1 MELDTIKNSWKQ
13 ENLQIAANV
22 QLNKDALLKK
32 ITKETNRMK
41 WKNLLILLFRIP
53 FPIVILCII
62 FIHLPI
68 RNMVNFYIGMTL
80 FLAFTGFTIWGL
92 VNYYRKV
99 RKLDMTE
106 SYLENSKK
114 VRELELYK
122 LKVTKRNYCSSPVG
136 IVGIFL
142 IINAPLFTTTE
153 GAIMIL
159 LIMAIMAASI
169 FVNLRY
175 ILPAQF
181 KKLNAEIERIRE
193 FEKD

>member
-41 WKNLLILLFRIP
+41 RKNLLILLFRIP

-62 FIHLPI
+62 FTHLPI

-80 FLAFTGFTIWGL
+80 FLAFAGFTIWGL

-153 GAIMIL
+153 GAIMII

-169 FVNLRY
+169 FVNLKY

>member
-62 FIHLPI
+62 FTHLPI

-80 FLAFTGFTIWGL
+80 FLAFAGFTIWGL

-153 GAIMIL
+153 GAIMII

>member
-41 WKNLLILLFRIP
+41 RKNLLILLFRIP
-53 FPIVILCII
+53 FSIVILCII

-80 FLAFTGFTIWGL
+80 FLAFAGFTIWGL

>member
-53 FPIVILCII
+53 FSIVILCII

-80 FLAFTGFTIWGL
+80 FLAFAGFTIWGL

>member
-1 MELDTIKNSWKQ
+1 MKLDTIKNSWKQ
-13 ENLQIAANV
+13 ENQQIAANV

-32 ITKETNRMK
+32 ITKEINRMK
-41 WKNLLILLFRIP
+41 WKTLLILLFRIP
-53 FPIVILCII
+53 FPIVILYII
-62 FIHLPI
+62 FTHLPI
-68 RNMVNFYIGMTL
+68 RNMVNFYIGMAL
-80 FLAFTGFTIWGL
+80 FLSFAGFTIWGL
-92 VNYYRKV
+92 INYYRKV
-99 RKLDMTE
+99 KKLDMTE

-136 IVGIFL
+136 IIGIFL

-153 GAIMIL
+153 GAIMII